1 MVIMSRAFVFLNCD
15 FGAERTTIEEM
26 RDITCILKPGHCRA
40 CEMDFGNHVVMRK
53 SNLLFEGSLMHI
65 LAEVINIFPQR
76 NIVFVSRVGPYVVP
90 VF

>member
-1 MVIMSRAFVFLNCD
+1 MVIISRAFVFLNCEI
-15 FGAERTTIEEM
+15 GAERATIEKL

-40 CEMDFGNHVVMRK
+40 CEVDFGNHVVMRK
-53 SNLLFEGSLMHI
+53 SNLLFECSLMRI
-65 LAEVINIFPQR
+65 LAEIINIFPQR

>member
-1 MVIMSRAFVFLNCD
+1 VVIMSKAFVFLNCD
-15 FGAERTTIEEM
+15 FGAESATIEEM

-40 CEMDFGNHVVMRK
+40 CEMDLGNHVLVRK
-53 SNLLFEGSLMHI
+53 SNMLFEGSLMHI
-65 LAEVINIFPQR
+65 LAVVINIFPQR

>member
-1 MVIMSRAFVFLNCD
+1 MVIISRAFVFLNCD
-15 FGAERTTIEEM
+15 IGAEWATIEEM

-40 CEMDFGNHVVMRK
+40 CEMDLDNHVLMRK
-53 SNLLFEGSLMHI
+53 SNMLFEGSLMHI

>member
-1 MVIMSRAFVFLNCD
+1 MVIISRAFVFLNCD
-15 FGAERTTIEEM
+15 IGAERATIEKL
-26 RDITCILKPGHCRA
+26 RVITCILKPGRCRA
-40 CEMDFGNHVVMRK
+40 CEMDFGNYVVMRK
-53 SNLLFEGSLMHI
+53 SNLLFECSLMHI